1 MYVSHTLHQHLIV
14 CPRSLV
20 PRTERTELSSLQPSS
35 AASPARRSSPDCRCP
50 STYERRS
57 AACRL
62 LHMPVGTGPPAK
74 IGRTTK
80 QRQRT
85 ATAAPAVLH
94 SRTVPIAAVHRSHC
108 RCAPLPCRGLQATA
122 NRSKQG
128 RCVTVRTT
136 VQGCQPAASLLRT
149 RNLPQSAGQ
158 IWGFFGKSLVQ
169 PISCAIIARAHET
182 CALVRHP
189 PVRHVCF
196 APLASAHARRTL
208 SARCDHDPRRTNRPR
223 QRVYRAAAAGA
234 RGNAGIA
241 EHRCQHLLTRTTATG
256 RTQPTARVHWSHLHA
271 QSGASPPATQGGGP
285 RTHAGENSR

>member
-1 MYVSHTLHQHLIV
+1 MRGLLPEITRDQYVRLTYSSPASDRLPTIV
-14 CPRSLV
+14 GAAHRKD
-20 PRTERTELSSLQPSS
+20 RTIQPSALQRSVACS
-35 AASPARRSSPDCRCP
+35 ALKSRLPVSISLRAPVSCLPA
-50 STYERRS
+50 
-57 AACRL
+57 
-62 LHMPVGTGPPAK
+62 PPYA
-74 IGRTTK
+74 GGHRTTGK
-80 QRQRT
+80 DWQDYQT
-85 ATAAPAVLH
+85 TTTDSNCGACCAAFA
-94 SRTVPIAAVHRSHC
+94 HRSHC

-136 VQGCQPAASLLRT
+136 VQGCKPAASLLRT

-196 APLASAHARRTL
+196 APLANAHARRTL

-223 QRVYRAAAAGA
+223 
-234 RGNAGIA
+234 
-241 EHRCQHLLTRTTATG
+241 
-256 RTQPTARVHWSHLHA
+256 
-271 QSGASPPATQGGGP
+271 
-285 RTHAGENSR
+285 